1 MHAQQARQSPCLSN
15 TYNQTRAHTKFNF
28 EEKSLCVRPL
38 ARVYTFVHKWSR
50 LVTCS
55 KTAGVALLTTGQN
68 GAVHDVKK
76 AQKGLR
82 ASGQGTDVRTPR
94 SLNLHNGEGEEG
106 GGLEAAGGS
115 STLEAQVRLRLAEDE
130 ALARALQE
138 EEDVSTRRRTRGG
151 SAKSPR
157 R

>member
-1 MHAQQARQSPCLSN
+1 VH
-15 TYNQTRAHTKFNF
+15 
-28 EEKSLCVRPL
+28 
-38 ARVYTFVHKWSR
+38 TFVHKWSR

-55 KTAGVALLTTGQN
+55 KTAAGVALLTTGQN
-68 GAVHDVKK
+68 GAVGDVKK

-94 SLNLHNGEGEEG
+94 SRNQHNGEGEEG

-138 EEDVSTRRRTRGG
+138 EEDVSSRRRTRG
-151 SAKSPR
+151 SSTKSPR

>member
-1 MHAQQARQSPCLSN
+1 M
-15 TYNQTRAHTKFNF
+15 
-28 EEKSLCVRPL
+28 RPL
-38 ARVYTFVHKWSR
+38 ARVHTFVHKWSR

-68 GAVHDVKK
+68 GAVGDVKK
-76 AQKGLR
+76 AQKEGLR
-82 ASGQGTDVRTPR
+82 GSGQGTDVRTPR
-94 SLNLHNGEGEEG
+94 SRNQHNGEGEEG

-138 EEDVSTRRRTRGG
+138 EEDVSSRRRTRGR